1 MTLGEKIFTLRN
13 QSKLSQ
19 GELAEKLN
27 VSRQSISKW
36 ETGASVP
43 ELDKLISLSEVFGV
57 TLDELAKGDA
67 LPRCAPEPAPVQ
79 PAPTPVPPAPAPRA
93 GALDTQKILG
103 LILFGVGLL
112 CCVLALL
119 LGEGFFLIGGY
130 LLFCGTVCLC
140 VKRNAGLVIGW
151 ATLIPILI
159 FAPYWTGLQLFFVL
173 NPSFYAQGISINQ
186 ILTVAFWFLAAFL
199 TVATVRRFRH
209 KKKNRTESKT
219 HK

>member
-43 ELDKLISLSEVFGV
+43 ELDKLIALSEVFGV

-67 LPRCAPEPAPVQ
+67 VPRRAPESVQVFVQ
-79 PAPTPVPPAPAPRA
+79 PAPKDFR
-93 GALDTQKILG
+93 TQKILG
-103 LILFGVGLL
+103 LLLFGTGLL
-112 CCVLALL
+112 CCVLALP

-130 LLFCGTVCLC
+130 LLFCGAVCLC

-159 FAPYWTGLQLFFVL
+159 FAPYRTGIQPFFVL
-173 NPSFYAQGISINQ
+173 NPGFYAQGISINQ
-186 ILTVAFWFLAAFL
+186 ILTVAFWVFAAFL
-199 TVATVRRFRH
+199 TVATVRRFRY

>member
-43 ELDKLISLSEVFGV
+43 ELDKLIALSEVFGV

-112 CCVLALL
+112 CCVLRLVLGPFAGENFLL
-119 LGEGFFLIGGY
+119 LGGY
-130 LLFCGTVCLC
+130 LLLGGAVCLRIR
-140 VKRNAGLVIGW
+140 RNAGLVIGW
-151 ATLIPILI
+151 VTVVLVLLIT
-159 FAPYWTGLQLFFVL
+159 PYWTGIRIFAVFHREFW
-173 NPSFYAQGISINQ
+173 SGGKISILQ
-186 ILTVAFWFLAAFL
+186 VLSSVFWLGAAALAVVSAL
-199 TVATVRRFRH
+199 RLFRTRSR
-209 KKKNRTESKT
+209 K
-219 HK
+219 

>member
-43 ELDKLISLSEVFGV
+43 ELDKLIALSEVFGV

-67 LPRCAPEPAPVQ
+67 VPRRA

-112 CCVLALL
+112 CCVLRLVLGPFAGENFLL
-119 LGEGFFLIGGY
+119 LGGY
-130 LLFCGTVCLC
+130 LLLCGAVCLRIR
-140 VKRNAGLVIGW
+140 RNAGLVIGW
-151 ATLIPILI
+151 VTVVLVLLII
-159 FAPYWTGLQLFFVL
+159 PYWTGIRIFAVFHREFW
-173 NPSFYAQGISINQ
+173 SGGKISILQ
-186 ILTVAFWFLAAFL
+186 VLSSVFWLGAAALAVVSAL
-199 TVATVRRFRH
+199 RLFRTRSR
-209 KKKNRTESKT
+209 K
-219 HK
+219 

>member
-43 ELDKLISLSEVFGV
+43 ELDKLIALSEVFGV

-67 LPRCAPEPAPVQ
+67 VPRRAPESPGVRTAGTKGLPHTKNSGAASVWDR
-79 PAPTPVPPAPAPRA
+79 AFMLRA
-93 GALDTQKILG
+93 GVA
-103 LILFGVGLL
+103 VGRRLL
-112 CCVLALL
+112 SDWWISFVLRRSLS
-119 LGEGFFLIGGY
+119 
-130 LLFCGTVCLC
+130 VCETKC
-140 VKRNAGLVIGW
+140 RTCDRVGH
-151 ATLIPILI
+151 TDSDSD
-159 FAPYWTGLQLFFVL
+159 FAPYWTGIQPFFVL
-173 NPSFYAQGISINQ
+173 NPGFYAQGISINQ
-186 ILTVAFWFLAAFL
+186 ILTVAFWVFAAFL
-199 TVATVRRFRH
+199 TVAAVRRFRY

>member
-43 ELDKLISLSEVFGV
+43 ELDKLIALSEVFGV

-67 LPRCAPEPAPVQ
+67 VPRRAPEPAPVQ

-112 CCVLALL
+112 CCVLRLVLGPFAGENFLL
-119 LGEGFFLIGGY
+119 LGGY
-130 LLFCGTVCLC
+130 LLLCGAVCLRIR
-140 VKRNAGLVIGW
+140 RNAGLVIGW
-151 ATLIPILI
+151 VTVVLVLLIP
-159 FAPYWTGLQLFFVL
+159 PYWTGIRIFAVFHREFW
-173 NPSFYAQGISINQ
+173 SGGKISILQ
-186 ILTVAFWFLAAFL
+186 VLSSVFWLGAAALAVVSAL
-199 TVATVRRFRH
+199 RLFRTRSR
-209 KKKNRTESKT
+209 K
-219 HK
+219 

>member
-43 ELDKLISLSEVFGV
+43 ELDKLIALSEVFGV

-67 LPRCAPEPAPVQ
+67 LPRCAPEPVPVQ

-112 CCVLALL
+112 CCVLRLVLGPFAGENFLL
-119 LGEGFFLIGGY
+119 LGGY
-130 LLFCGTVCLC
+130 LLLCGAVCLRIR
-140 VKRNAGLVIGW
+140 RNAGLVIGW
-151 ATLIPILI
+151 VTVVLVLLIT
-159 FAPYWTGLQLFFVL
+159 PYWTGIRIFAVFHREFW
-173 NPSFYAQGISINQ
+173 SGGKISILQ
-186 ILTVAFWFLAAFL
+186 VLSSVFWLGAAALAVVSAL
-199 TVATVRRFRH
+199 RLFRTRSR
-209 KKKNRTESKT
+209 K
-219 HK
+219 

>member
-1 MTLGEKIFTLRN
+1 M
-13 QSKLSQ
+13 
-19 GELAEKLN
+19 
-27 VSRQSISKW
+27 
-36 ETGASVP
+36 P

-67 LPRCAPEPAPVQ
+67 V
-79 PAPTPVPPAPAPRA
+79 PRA
-93 GALDTQKILG
+93 HPESVQVNSGTTGTEGLPHKKFWGCFCLG
-103 LILFGVGLL
+103 PGFYAAM
-112 CCVLALL
+112 LALP

-130 LLFCGTVCLC
+130 LLFCGAVCLC

-159 FAPYWTGLQLFFVL
+159 FAPSLDG
-173 NPSFYAQGISINQ
+173 NPAVFRFESG
-186 ILTVAFWFLAAFL
+186 FLCAGHLHQPNFNRGFLGFAAFL
-199 TVATVRRFRH
+199 TVATVRRFRY

>member
-43 ELDKLISLSEVFGV
+43 ELDKLIALSEVFGV

-67 LPRCAPEPAPVQ
+67 VPRRAPE
-79 PAPTPVPPAPAPRA
+79 PTPVPPAPAPRA

-112 CCVLALL
+112 CCVLRLVLGPFAGENFLL
-119 LGEGFFLIGGY
+119 LGGY
-130 LLFCGTVCLC
+130 LLLCGAVCLRIR
-140 VKRNAGLVIGW
+140 RNAGLVIGW
-151 ATLIPILI
+151 VTVVLVLLIT
-159 FAPYWTGLQLFFVL
+159 PYWTGIRIFAVFHREFW
-173 NPSFYAQGISINQ
+173 SGGKISILQ
-186 ILTVAFWFLAAFL
+186 VLSSVFWLGAAALAVVSAL
-199 TVATVRRFRH
+199 RLFRTRSR
-209 KKKNRTESKT
+209 K
-219 HK
+219 